1 MLINFVFLLIYIYIY
16 IYILYIYYIY
26 ILHQVSSETA
36 FFLMVENKQSLSL
49 SYSFHASK
57 IILIQDDLCFL
68 KLKPT
73 SWSKLK
79 RWNLWTTDAHART
92 KEKLSAFDWR
102 SWDFLDRNF
111 SSNFSIANQ
120 KFCLL
125 RLLVVFAF
133 RPDWGLQNVTY
144 FLNVISKNV
153 TME

>member
-1 MLINFVFLLIYIYIY
+1 MRNESKNEKNEEKNCVSCKKEVIIYIYIY

-92 KEKLSAFDWR
+92 KENWVLLTEDPETFWIGISVQIFQSLTKSFAY
-102 SWDFLDRNF
+102 WD
-111 SSNFSIANQ
+111 
-120 KFCLL
+120 CL
-125 RLLVVFAF
+125 
-133 RPDWGLQNVTY
+133 
-144 FLNVISKNV
+144 
-153 TME
+153 